1 MTNTNMEYRVTGRYM
16 DGQKVVAYHLV
27 GEDGSQAQES
37 KDRVIWLIEK
47 GLVSNMR
54 IQTGT
59 NGEVIIRGKGI
70 NLNKLPVFDQTKQQ
84 FRSDNISQEVANS
97 KVNVSA
103 TNVNK
108 MGQYTITRRIMKK
121 NSCLGYELR
130 DYSGHICRKTRDDV
144 IQLAIQKLI
153 SNATA
158 HKVIIKS
165 TNRTE
170 IILRGIGVE
179 LRSLPYLIV
188 GDNGTLINPNNK
200 NNITVRAL
208 RVSDSGV
215 LKNTLSGD
223 IVTFIKSN
231 YIICLPNGNV
241 EVLSEDEVNNKYTVL
256 KEDWASATCDYYIK
270 DELFSIEIFG
280 EPIVKI
286 TQQLVQDWT
295 IMKTK

>member
-1 MTNTNMEYRVTGRYM
+1 MIGTNVVYRVTGRYM

-47 GLVSNMR
+47 GLISNMR
-54 IQTGT
+54 IQTST

-84 FRSDNISQEVANS
+84 FRDDTISQNVANG
-97 KVNVSA
+97 KVSVSNTNVS
-103 TNVNK
+103 K

-121 NSCLGYELR
+121 NRCLGYELR
-130 DYSGHICRKTRDDV
+130 DYSGHTSRKTRNEV

-158 HKVIIKS
+158 HKVIIKG

-179 LRSLPYLIV
+179 LRNLPYLIV
-188 GDNGTLINPNNK
+188 GEDGSLINPNNQH
-200 NNITVRAL
+200 NITVRAFKA
-208 RVSDSGV
+208 DANGV
-215 LKNTLSGD
+215 LRNTISGD
-223 IVTFIKSN
+223 IVTFVKN
-231 YIICLPNGNV
+231 DYIICLPNGNV
-241 EVLSEDEVNNKYTVL
+241 VVQSTEDVENKYIKL
-256 KEDWASATCDYYIK
+256 NENILSATCDYYIK

-286 TQQLVQDWT
+286 TQQLVQNWD
-295 IMKTK
+295 ILHTK